1 MGFLENFDL
10 KEGTGWIAAAQ
21 AAPALIG
28 AFQANKARRDYNKT
42 VEKIEDYQR
51 QDIINPYQNLSNP
64 YQNLAVATK
73 GAQIQAEQADI
84 ALANT
89 LDNLRQTGA
98 GGATAL
104 ANAALRSK
112 QGISKTIEQQEVA
125 NQRLQ
130 AQGQAQVDLAKAKG
144 EAFAFG
150 AREKREQQ
158 ELDRLQRQADIARA
172 QQIASRA
179 GAISAL
185 GTGLQTLGGGLIP
198 GQTNVDNN
206 AGGTGAQNQAV
217 QQQVAQNIGLN
228 LAGIAAG
235 SGGLNAGANILPN
248 QPTFQTQNPISIS
261 DITNAISNL
270 P

>member
-10 KEGTGWIAAAQ
+10 KEGTGWMAAAQ

-112 QGISKTIEQQEVA
+112 QGVSKTIEQQEVA

-185 GTGLQTLGGGLIP
+185 GSGLQALGGGLIP
-198 GQTNVDNN
+198 GFEDVGASEDIAAKMATNALTDI
-206 AGGTGAQNQAV
+206 QNSYQPV
-217 QQQVAQNIGLN
+217 QQLGRSQINIGTLTDPYTRTPRGTIN
-228 LAGIAAG
+228 L
-235 SGGLNAGANILPN
+235 
-248 QPTFQTQNPISIS
+248 QS
-261 DITNAISNL
+261 DTTTL
-270 P
+270 RT

>member
-10 KEGTGWIAAAQ
+10 KEGTGWMAAAQ

-42 VEKIEDYQR
+42 IEKIEEYQR

-73 GAQIQAEQADI
+73 GAQMQIEQSDL

-89 LDNLRQTGA
+89 LDAVRKTGA

-104 ANAALRSK
+104 AQAALQSK
-112 QGISKTIEQQEVA
+112 QGVAASIEKQEVA
-125 NQRLQ
+125 NQKLQ
-130 AQGQAQVDLAKAKG
+130 AKGQLQVDVAKAKG

-150 AREKREQQ
+150 IREDREQQ
-158 ELDRLQRQADIARA
+158 ELDRLQKQADIARA
-172 QQIASRA
+172 QQIASRS

-185 GTGLQTLGGGLIP
+185 GSGLESLGGGLIP
-198 GQTNVDNN
+198 GFENIEASEDIALKTANKALTEIQDSYDPIQQL
-206 AGGTGAQNQAV
+206 GRAQI
-217 QQQVAQNIGLN
+217 NIGTLTDPYNRTSIGTIN
-228 LAGIAAG
+228 L
-235 SGGLNAGANILPN
+235 
-248 QPTFQTQNPISIS
+248 QPDTTTLRTQ
-261 DITNAISNL
+261 
-270 P
+270 

>member
-10 KEGTGWIAAAQ
+10 KEGTGWMAAAQ

-150 AREKREQQ
+150 VREKREQQ
-158 ELDRLQRQADIARA
+158 ELDRLQRQADISKA

-185 GTGLQTLGGGLIP
+185 GSGLQTLGGGLIP
-198 GQTNVDNN
+198 SQIGSVNNNLPTYEDVFTPATTFNVDVN
-206 AGGTGAQNQAV
+206 
-217 QQQVAQNIGLN
+217 QQQSPTTSATDIIGSQNEVT
-228 LAGIAAG
+228 GINPGQSVFG
-235 SGGLNAGANILPN
+235 SGMSNIFN
-248 QPTFQTQNPISIS
+248 
-261 DITNAISNL
+261 
-270 P
+270 